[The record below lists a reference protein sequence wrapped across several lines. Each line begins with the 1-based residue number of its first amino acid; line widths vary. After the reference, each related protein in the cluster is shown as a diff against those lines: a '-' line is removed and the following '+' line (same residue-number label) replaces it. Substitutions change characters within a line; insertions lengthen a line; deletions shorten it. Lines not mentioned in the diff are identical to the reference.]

1 MDLAN
6 PYEMKSLCRSTGVL
20 AQISFPLNTS
30 RRVLHNF
37 RLRDYPEWRLPI
49 RVCACGGG
57 IIFKN
62 SGAGLRRGGPP
73 RGVRPP
79 LPPTGA
85 QITLDNT
92 SPGGRRGNCEM
103 TQN

>member
-37 RLRDYPEWRLPI
+37 RLRDCPEWRLPI

-57 IIFKN
+57 VHLKI
-62 SGAGLRRGGPP
+62 SRGRPARAAPP
-73 RGVRPP
+73 ATCTTP
-79 LPPTGA
+79 LPSTWLGGC
-85 QITLDNT
+85 QNNT
-92 SPGGRRGNCEM
+92 APDDPCGSGKA
-103 TQN
+103 

>member
-37 RLRDYPEWRLPI
+37 RLRDCPEWRLPI

-57 IIFKN
+57 KLFKN
-62 SGAGLRRGGPP
+62 SRAGLRRGAPP
-73 RGVRPP
+73 RGCKPP
-79 LPPTGA
+79 LPPHGSR
-85 QITLDNT
+85 LSLSNT
-92 SPGGRRGNCEM
+92 VLGDRGWKREM
-103 TQN
+103 E

>member
-37 RLRDYPEWRLPI
+37 RLRDCPEWRLPI

-57 IIFKN
+57 KILKSF
-62 SGAGLRRGGPP
+62 GGGPRAGAP
-73 RGVRPP
+73 HWGSKTP
-79 LPPTGA
+79 PPTRRTTMCQGK
-85 QITLDNT
+85 T
-92 SPGGRRGNCEM
+92 GREPAGRKGKG
-103 TQN
+103 QK